1 MPEIYECKKGKL
13 RTCDDVWMERQA
25 GKPTYLCCL
34 NPSGAQSMTCQDK
47 SKEKHLTRGKTD

>member
-1 MPEIYECKKGKL
+1 MQKGKL
-13 RTCDDVWMERQA
+13 KPCDDVWMERQA

-47 SKEKHLTRGKTD
+47 SKEKNLTQGKTD